1 MKPRSPKK
9 RDVKPNCKTGEV
21 KEELSYPELLI
32 GFYHD
37 NQPKMTMIIK
47 SNIGT
52 FALYDDG
59 TSKKIED

>member
-21 KEELSYPELLI
+21 KEELSYPEWLI
-32 GFYHD
+32 GFYYD
-37 NQPKMTMIIK
+37 NKPKVTMIIK